1 MATPLAA
8 GYARGRLHRLL
19 GLSFGVA
26 VTIGNTIGSGILKA
40 PGEIAALLPTPGL
53 FIGVWVAGGLYA
65 FLGALCIAELG
76 TMIPRAGGQYAFA
89 RRALGDYAGLVV
101 GISDWLSTCGSAAV
115 VALVIGEYLAPA
127 HAVPIAVAITL
138 FFALLQILGVRVSA
152 RVQEYTSLLKTLAFA
167 LLIAA
172 CFAFAGPTS
181 HAAVAPRAGP
191 LLISLLIALQAVIFT
206 YDGWTGVIYFSEE
219 VTDPARD
226 VPRSLFSGVALISA
240 IYLLV
245 NLALVRL
252 GPLADY
258 AGAPLAVG
266 IAAAKIFGAAGEPA
280 LRGLTI
286 VSMIAAIHAYHLMA
300 ARVLFGLARDGLF
313 FHRAMEVN
321 RVGTPVPALMVSAGV
336 SILFILSGTWEQVVG
351 VLSFF
356 FVANYSVSFASLFI
370 LRRREPAAARPFRTP
385 LYPFLPA
392 ATLAG
397 SLAFLGG
404 SIAGDPRGSLL
415 AVGLLATSA
424 AVFLVLRRRQ

>member
-1 MATPLAA
+1 LLA
-8 GYARGRLHRLL
+8 RQ
-19 GLSFGVA
+19 A
-26 VTIGNTIGSGILKA
+26 VT
-40 PGEIAALLPTPGL
+40 
-53 FIGVWVAGGLYA
+53 
-65 FLGALCIAELG
+65 
-76 TMIPRAGGQYAFA
+76 
-89 RRALGDYAGLVV
+89 
-101 GISDWLSTCGSAAV
+101 
-115 VALVIGEYLAPA
+115 
-127 HAVPIAVAITL
+127 
-138 FFALLQILGVRVSA
+138 
-152 RVQEYTSLLKTLAFA
+152 
-167 LLIAA
+167 
-172 CFAFAGPTS
+172 
-181 HAAVAPRAGP
+181 
-191 LLISLLIALQAVIFT
+191 FT
-206 YDGWTGVIYFSEE
+206 FDGWTGVLYFPEE

-226 VPRSLFSGVALISA
+226 VPRQLFSGVALISA

-266 IAAAKIFGAAGEPA
+266 VAAAKIFGAAGEPA

-313 FHRAMEVN
+313 FHRVMAVN

-351 VLSFF
+351 VLAFF
-356 FVANYSVSFASLFI
+356 FVANYSVSFVSLFI
-370 LRRREPAAARPFRTP
+370 LRRREPAGARPFRTP

-415 AVGLLATSA
+415 ALGLLATSA
-424 AVFLVLRRRQ
+424 AVFLALRRRQ